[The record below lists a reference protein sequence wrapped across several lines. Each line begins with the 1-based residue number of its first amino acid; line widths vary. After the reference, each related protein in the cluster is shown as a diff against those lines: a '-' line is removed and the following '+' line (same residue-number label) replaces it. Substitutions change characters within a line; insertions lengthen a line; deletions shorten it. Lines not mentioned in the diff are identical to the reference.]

1 MTFLHF
7 IEAQNAVICTV
18 LDELRAGQKRSH
30 WMWFVFPQHVGLGRS
45 VMAKRFGLKSL
56 EEASAY
62 LADPIPGGRL
72 LACTEAVLAH
82 RAKSARE
89 FFGSPDEMKFRS
101 CMTLFAAAA
110 PQQLIFRLALDTFFG
125 GKSDPLT
132 LALLT

>member
-1 MTFLHF
+1 
-7 IEAQNAVICTV
+7 
-18 LDELRAGQKRSH
+18 
-30 WMWFVFPQHVGLGRS
+30 MWFVFPQHVGLGRS

-56 EEASAY
+56 EEASAF

-89 FFGSPDEMKFRS
+89 IFGSPDDMKFRS

-110 PQQLIFRLALDTFFG
+110 PQPSIFRLALDTFFD

-132 LALLT
+132 MALLS

>member
-1 MTFLHF
+1 LAFLHF
-7 IEAQNAVICTV
+7 IEAQNAVISTV

-72 LACTEAVLAH
+72 FAFTEAVLAH

-89 FFGSPDEMKFRS
+89 IFSPVAIFKF
-101 CMTLFAAAA
+101 
-110 PQQLIFRLALDTFFG
+110 TFSYSTG
-125 GKSDPLT
+125 EPRP
-132 LALLT
+132 